1 MLKTILS
8 VAGKPG
14 LFKIVSNGKNMIIVE
29 SLVDH
34 KKMPIH
40 ARDKV
45 VSLGD
50 ISIYTVSDEKPLQDV
65 FLAMKKIEDGARASI
80 EPNAK
85 VEDLKEYFEKVLP
98 DYDKEKVYPADI
110 KKMITWY
117 NLIIQSNI
125 DFEKEEK
132 AAKEDL

>member
-29 SLVDH
+29 SLVDR

-132 AAKEDL
+132 ATKEDI

>member
-29 SLVDH
+29 SLVDS

-132 AAKEDL
+132 AAKEDI

>member
-65 FLAMKKIEDGARASI
+65 FLSMKKIEDGARASI

-132 AAKEDL
+132 ATKEDI

>member
-29 SLVDH
+29 SLVDR

-65 FLAMKKIEDGARASI
+65 FLSMKKIEGGAGASI

-132 AAKEDL
+132 AAKEDI

>member
-65 FLAMKKIEDGARASI
+65 FLVMKKIEDGARASI

-132 AAKEDL
+132 ATKEDI

>member
-65 FLAMKKIEDGARASI
+65 FLAMKKIEDGAGASI

-132 AAKEDL
+132 ATKEDI

>member
-29 SLVDH
+29 SLVDR

-50 ISIYTVSDEKPLQDV
+50 ISIYTISDEKPLQDV
-65 FLAMKKIEDGARASI
+65 FLAMKKIEDGTRSSI

-125 DFEKEEK
+125 DFEEEEK
-132 AAKEDL
+132 TN

>member
-65 FLAMKKIEDGARASI
+65 FLVMKKIEDGARASI

-98 DYDKEKVYPADI
+98 EYDKEKVYPADI

-132 AAKEDL
+132 ATKEDI

>member
-29 SLVDH
+29 SLVDR

-125 DFEKEEK
+125 DFEEEEK
-132 AAKEDL
+132 TN